1 MTPLR
6 AGLLEAIARRV
17 ADYRQGEIPP
27 ITPDHVDRWVGQ
39 FAPADQITI
48 LEEMRALLQ
57 AYYVSREDARFFMRG
72 FLSHPDVFG
81 RDVGGGLRATRFL
94 QIQRKGQSQADLLV
108 LVDELLQAEHG
119 LRLADC
125 GAQPKAYV
133 YLDDCLFSGETAL
146 QDLKDAMRTFA
157 PRTTLHLVVI
167 AAYWRG
173 LDRLRRELD
182 PLARHA
188 QLVVKYWRAHEF
200 YDVPDVPTRYDALWP
215 QPSAADGAVQAYL
228 KTLREWRRPR
238 DVFRPDGV
246 PFEDTLFSSATARD
260 VVERAFVQ
268 AGARLV
274 LQSKDP
280 NPYQRPLGYE
290 KAPSLGFGAFFVTYR
305 NCPNNC
311 PLVLWWG
318 VAHRWYPLF
327 PRKINAATAEGGE

>member
-1 MTPLR
+1 MTSPR
-6 AGLLEAIARRV
+6 ASLLEAIAQRV

-27 ITPDHVDRWVGQ
+27 ITPDHVDRWVCQ

-48 LEEMRALLQ
+48 LGEMRALLQ
-57 AYYVSREDARFFMRG
+57 AYYVSREDARYFLAG
-72 FLSHPDVFG
+72 FLGHPDVFG
-81 RDVGGGLRATRFL
+81 PDLRAGVQATRFL
-94 QIQRKGQSQADLLV
+94 GIQRKGQSQADLLV
-108 LVDELLQAEHG
+108 LVDELLLAEYG
-119 LRLADC
+119 LRLTEC
-125 GAQPKAYV
+125 GAQPRAYV

-146 QDLKDAMRTFA
+146 QDLKDALHSFA
-157 PRTTLHLVVI
+157 PRTTLHLVVV

-173 LDRLRRELD
+173 LDRLRSELD
-182 PLARHA
+182 RLAHQA
-188 QLVVKYWRAHEF
+188 QVTVKYWRAHEF

-215 QPSAADGAVQAYL
+215 RPSAANEAVQAYI
-228 KTLREWRRPR
+228 KTLFKRRPR
-238 DVFRPDGV
+238 DLFRPDGV

-274 LQSKDP
+274 LQSKVP

-290 KAPSLGFGAFFVTYR
+290 KEATLGFGAFLVTYR

-318 VAHRWYPLF
+318 VANRWYPLF
-327 PRKINAATAEGGE
+327 PRKTNAETVGDE